1 MSQSGRLAA
10 LSPTAL
16 KSVSQGHLDT
26 ATVAVLT
33 HASMPDYF
41 HVVRLDQ
48 RPNGGPIELP
58 QVPGPMK
65 RGNQLV
71 AFGTF
76 AYPEQVLS
84 ALERDLGMLK
94 AGDGFY
100 RGPAARGVEMLKRY
114 QEFGDLEY
122 LPTALPAQHVLP
134 DTEGAAPM
142 QEQPTQAEQS
152 PGAPEASHTHQ
163 AASEIP
169 AADGAV
175 PAATARDGSDLVET
189 EDRRAG
195 GSARRSYNRRASDK
209 AKWPAFALALLT
221 MAGVWALIISSS
233 NAGNFGLPAM
243 ALTVIALMAAVV
255 TGLIVMLI
263 AKPAV
268 TGVIR
273 AATGTLGAALKRQ
286 NDRRNLRGNSR
297 RSYLRRNADQVDI
310 ILMAL
315 GALVFIGVT
324 AVIAAGAELQTEG
337 VVIGVMV
344 GLIAGALTKLLLRP
358 LILML
363 LGALRG

>member
-10 LSPTAL
+10 LSPTAN

-41 HVVRLDQ
+41 HVVRLGQ
-48 RPNGGPIELP
+48 RPGGGPVELP
-58 QVPGPMK
+58 QAPGPMK
-65 RGNQLV
+65 RGNHLV

-134 DTEGAAPM
+134 DTEGPAPM
-142 QEQPTQAEQS
+142 QEQPTQGEQS
-152 PGAPEASHTHQ
+152 PSAPEASHTHQ
-163 AASEIP
+163 DASENP
-169 AADGAV
+169 AADGAA
-175 PAATARDGSDLVET
+175 PTAAARDSDHAEKT
-189 EDRRAG
+189 DRRAG

-221 MAGVWALIISSS
+221 MAGVWALIIFSS
-233 NAGNFGLPAM
+233 NASNFGLPAM

-255 TGLIVMLI
+255 TGIIVMLI

-273 AATGTLGAALKRQ
+273 AAKGTLGAALTRQ

-297 RSYLRRNADQVDI
+297 RGYLRRNADQVDI

-324 AVIAAGAELQTEG
+324 ATIAAGAELQTEG
-337 VVIGVMV
+337 VVIGVLV

-363 LGALRG
+363 LGALRD